1 MAIGRLQCGAD
12 GGGDRFGVCVVV
24 VAGTRPEEPPESVLA
39 VAWHDMH
46 MQMGQDMDHKGM
58 DCCKEC
64 CKDMDTKHGSEH
76 SEHGAH
82 QQ

>member
-1 MAIGRLQCGAD
+1 MITLIAAAALAAQPA
-12 GGGDRFGVCVVV
+12 
-24 VAGTRPEEPPESVLA
+24 A
-39 VAWHDMH
+39 VAPAAPQAQHEMH
-46 MQMGQDMDHKGM
+46 MQMGQDTDHKGM

-64 CKDMDTKHGSEH
+64 CKDMDAKHGSEH

>member
-1 MAIGRLQCGAD
+1 MMTLFAA
-12 GGGDRFGVCVVV
+12 
-24 VAGTRPEEPPESVLA
+24 AALA
-39 VAWHDMH
+39 AQPAPATPAPAQQMPMQHD
-46 MQMGQDMDHKGM
+46 MQMGQHMDHKGM

-64 CKDMDTKHGSEH
+64 CDHMDAKHDSEH